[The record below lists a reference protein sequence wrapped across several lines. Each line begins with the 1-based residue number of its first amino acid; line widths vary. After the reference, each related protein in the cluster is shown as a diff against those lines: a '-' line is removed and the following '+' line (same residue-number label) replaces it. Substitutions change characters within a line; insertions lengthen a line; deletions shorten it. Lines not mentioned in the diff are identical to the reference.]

1 MPRRAIPA
9 ALKKRRGKGGKARK
23 PKAKPEP
30 AYDSDASNVD
40 DDDFEGWDGYKPG
53 GYHPVKV
60 RALCQ
65 RPGDGA
71 RGEHPSQ
78 LS

>member
-1 MPRRAIPA
+1 MPRGAIPA